1 MPLFGITDGDVSYLN
16 NTQNLI
22 DEDSGIIEEC
32 DSFEKILSHNFV
44 E

>member
-22 DEDSGIIEEC
+22 DEDLGIIEEC
-32 DSFEKILSHNFV
+32 DSFEIKKIHNFV